1 MISKNA
7 LPLEKGE
14 RLQIENRCYN
24 KIKHMN
30 KCSYITL
37 KTKVEKKGKGK

>member
-14 RLQIENRCYN
+14 RFFFVGN
-24 KIKHMN
+24 
-30 KCSYITL
+30 S
-37 KTKVEKKGKGK
+37 EKQLTIRKAML

>member
-14 RLQIENRCYN
+14 RFFVGN
-24 KIKHMN
+24 
-30 KCSYITL
+30 S
-37 KTKVEKKGKGK
+37 EKQLTIRKAML